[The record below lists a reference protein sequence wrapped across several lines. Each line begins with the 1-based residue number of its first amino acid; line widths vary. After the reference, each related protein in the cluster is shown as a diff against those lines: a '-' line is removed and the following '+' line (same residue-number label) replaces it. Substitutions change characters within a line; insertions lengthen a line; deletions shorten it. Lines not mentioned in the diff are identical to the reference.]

1 MVDRDAFQRYIDA
14 GVAFTN
20 ITRSKAEEL
29 VQELVR
35 SGEFQS
41 DDARA
46 KVEELIERSRKG
58 REALVIQVRREV
70 SRQLEGMGITNVED
84 LAKQVSSLL
93 TRTAEAGRAASA
105 GMKKTPAKKASGKKA
120 AAKKSPAK
128 KASGKKAAAKKS
140 PPPKQQPRSPPPPR
154 QQPRSHRQ
162 RRRPRSPRLP
172 VPPAPGQ
179 RTDPLTAQ
187 ASRSG
192 PGRAGSGARVARK
205 PST

>member
-1 MVDRDAFQRYIDA
+1 MVNRDAFQRYIDA

-29 VQELVR
+29 VQELVQ

-105 GMKKTPAKKASGKKA
+105 GMKKTATKKASGKKA
-120 AAKKSPAK
+120 PAKKSPAK

-140 PPPKQQPRSPPPPR
+140 PAKKSAAAKAADKKSPAKKAAKKSSSAGSPGPRS
-154 QQPRSHRQ
+154 
-162 RRRPRSPRLP
+162 
-172 VPPAPGQ
+172 A
-179 RTDPLTAQ
+179 D
-187 ASRSG
+187 
-192 PGRAGSGARVARK
+192 
-205 PST
+205 

>member
-1 MVDRDAFQRYIDA
+1 MVNRDAFQRYIDA

-29 VQELVR
+29 VQELVQ

-93 TRTAEAGRAASA
+93 ARTAEAGRAASA
-105 GMKKTPAKKASGKKA
+105 GMKKTAAKKATGKKA
-120 AAKKSPAK
+120 AAKKSSAK
-128 KASGKKAAAKKS
+128 KATGKKAAAKAAVKRS
-140 PPPKQQPRSPPPPR
+140 PAKKAAAKKAPSAGTPGPRS
-154 QQPRSHRQ
+154 
-162 RRRPRSPRLP
+162 
-172 VPPAPGQ
+172 A
-179 RTDPLTAQ
+179 D
-187 ASRSG
+187 
-192 PGRAGSGARVARK
+192 
-205 PST
+205 

>member
-29 VQELVR
+29 VQELVQ
-35 SGEFQS
+35 SGEFRS

-58 REALVIQVRREV
+58 REALVVQVRREV

-93 TRTAEAGRAASA
+93 ARTAEAGRAAST
-105 GMKKTPAKKASGKKA
+105 GMKKTAAKKTPAKKAAGPKKATGKKA
-120 AAKKSPAK
+120 AAKKSPARKSAAAKAAVK
-128 KASGKKAAAKKS
+128 KSSPKKAATKKATS
-140 PPPKQQPRSPPPPR
+140 AGTPG
-154 QQPRSHRQ
+154 HR
-162 RRRPRSPRLP
+162 
-172 VPPAPGQ
+172 AA
-179 RTDPLTAQ
+179 D
-187 ASRSG
+187 
-192 PGRAGSGARVARK
+192 
-205 PST
+205 

>member
-29 VQELVR
+29 VQELVQ
-35 SGEFQS
+35 SGEFRS

-70 SRQLEGMGITNVED
+70 SHQLEGMGITNVED

-93 TRTAEAGRAASA
+93 ARTAEAGRAAST
-105 GMKKTPAKKASGKKA
+105 GMKKTAAKKSPAKKAAAPKKATGKKA
-120 AAKKSPAK
+120 AAKKSPARKSAAAKAAVK
-128 KASGKKAAAKKS
+128 KPSPKKAATKKATS
-140 PPPKQQPRSPPPPR
+140 AGTPG
-154 QQPRSHRQ
+154 HR
-162 RRRPRSPRLP
+162 
-172 VPPAPGQ
+172 AA
-179 RTDPLTAQ
+179 D
-187 ASRSG
+187 
-192 PGRAGSGARVARK
+192 
-205 PST
+205 